1 MTTTNRNS
9 VTYIDNRTQKQG
21 EFPILESVYGDDV
34 VDIAT
39 MNRTLNLFSY
49 DPGFVSTA
57 SCESAITYLDGDKG
71 ELLYRGYPIEQLAER
86 SSYLDVCYLI
96 FNGELPTLTESK
108 EFENIIMTHSLMHE
122 NLKVFLQGFR
132 YDSHPMAI
140 LAGTVASM
148 AGFYHDKLDI
158 HNPEHRMI
166 TAHRL
171 ISKMPTLVAAAY
183 KHSIGMP
190 MVYPTNSLSYAGNF
204 MNMMF
209 SSPCAPYEIDP
220 IAEKAMD
227 VLFILHADH
236 EQNASTS
243 TVRMAGSS
251 GANPYAAISAGISS
265 LWGASHGGANEA
277 VLTMLA
283 EIGSVENVAKFV
295 AKAKDKEDPFRL
307 MGFGHRVYKNFDPR
321 AKLIKGIADEVLA
334 KYGNDPLMEVAKR
347 LEEVALKDEYFIERK
362 LYPNVDFYSGIIYKA
377 LGFPTQMFTPLF
389 ALARTVGWITHWN
402 EMIADPKMKISRPR
416 QRYIGHTLRNM

>member
-1 MTTTNRNS
+1 MSTNKNS
-9 VTYIDNRTQKQG
+9 VTFTDNRTQKQG

-39 MNRTLNLFSY
+39 MNRTMNLFSY

-71 ELLYRGYPIEQLAER
+71 ELLYRGYPIEELAEK
-86 SSYLDVCYLI
+86 SNFLDVCYLI
-96 FNGELPTLTESK
+96 WNGELPNVEESK
-108 EFENIIMTHSLMHE
+108 DFRNIIMTHSLMHE

-171 ISKMPTLVAAAY
+171 ISKMPTLVAAAF
-183 KHSIGMP
+183 KHSIGQP
-190 MVYPTNSLSYAGNF
+190 LIYPTNSLSYAGNF

-251 GANPYAAISAGISS
+251 GANPYAAVSAGISS

-283 EIGSVENVAKFV
+283 EIGSVENVDKYV
-295 AKAKDKEDPFRL
+295 AKAKDKDDSFRL

-321 AKLIKGIADEVLA
+321 AKLIKGIADQVLE
-334 KYGNDPLMEVAKR
+334 KYGNDPLMEIAKR

-377 LGFPTQMFTPLF
+377 LKFPTQMFTPLF

-402 EMIADPKMKISRPR
+402 EMIADPQMRIARPR
-416 QRYIGHTLRNM
+416 QRYIGHTRRHM